1 MKLIQFFAPIIII
14 CFLSSCSESQKKSQ
28 IEQAEKQK
36 IVKANQSE
44 TTITGSKSIAEVSE
58 NKTALN
64 PDMLEK
70 ELENLLKSP
79 TTKKIKVQEHGGG
92 DCYGGY
98 SIFYNQNSKQKAV
111 QDKYDCGDY
120 GFANKLFFLTND
132 KLKRIR
138 SYKFEYYGEKNDS
151 TIFEVEEQILYF
163 QGNQVLLK
171 S

>member
-1 MKLIQFFAPIIII
+1 MKLIQFFATIIII

-36 IVKANQSE
+36 IVKANRSE

-64 PDMLEK
+64 SDLLEK

-92 DCYGGY
+92 DCYGKF
-98 SIFYNQNSKQKAV
+98 SVLQNQKLNQK
-111 QDKYDCGDY
+111 
-120 GFANKLFFLTND
+120 F
-132 KLKRIR
+132 I
-138 SYKFEYYGEKNDS
+138 
-151 TIFEVEEQILYF
+151 
-163 QGNQVLLK
+163 
-171 S
+171 